1 MSSSGGEQET
11 TYLAALPQAGW
22 GGVLVLLVHW
32 DHGVP
37 VFWQQTKCRSL
48 SDGTWLDPTW
58 GHWLSPSPGW
68 ERQMPSGWCPPPGIR
83 AHLAWCSCWAGWLA
97 PSVKWVGGRLF
108 LGLSGLSTW
117 FICVQKGVD
126 LLSARM
132 GGHRVCVRAW
142 PAGSHTRPV
151 ADGAEALSV
160 HPLVQ
165 QEEPRV

>member
-1 MSSSGGEQET
+1 MGHGLTLHGATGSAQAQGGSGRCH
-11 TYLAALPQAGW
+11 QAGAHH
-22 GGVLVLLVHW
+22 LV
-32 DHGVP
+32 
-37 VFWQQTKCRSL
+37 SE
-48 SDGTWLDPTW
+48 PTW
-58 GHWLSPSPGW
+58 
-68 ERQMPSGWCPPPGIR
+68 
-83 AHLAWCSCWAGWLA
+83 AWCSCWAGWLA

-142 PAGSHTRPV
+142 PAGSRTRPV

-160 HPLVQ
+160 HLLVQ